1 MHQSLAP
8 ASNGIKRRSPKRE
21 AANLAAGEMLAL
33 ETVSPGVVDALN
45 AFYRRRPP
53 VNITFGDD
61 IVTVQSVWPPPG
73 AMEPPTST
81 IAFTM
86 GDAKGTLH
94 VPRPLVE
101 RLIAQVEPSLDL
113 AKLATEH
120 AALLLETGLSNE
132 LAWFEGRL
140 KCQIELT
147 AVRESET
154 AASAVLF
161 AFALKGN
168 QYDETCTLA
177 LDDAERAT
185 ELGRLLDR
193 GQTAPAGLPLDLPV
207 PVNIWRGAV
216 VISVNELQKLAP
228 GDVALLDDVERE
240 VTTALITIGGQLVAP
255 LEFTN
260 EGARLTGRPRPI
272 IGSKWEWIMNS
283 ATDTALEDSDLE
295 NLPVTLIFEVGRTTL
310 SLGDVKRLGPGA
322 IVPLTEVT
330 TETVDVIANGKRVG
344 RGAIVRIGESLA
356 VRVTRIFDNA

>member
-8 ASNGIKRRSPKRE
+8 TSKGIKRRLPKRE
-21 AANLAAGEMLAL
+21 AANLAAGEMLTL
-33 ETVSPGVVDALN
+33 EAVSPGVVDALN
-45 AFYRRRPP
+45 AFYRRRTP
-53 VNITFGDD
+53 IKMTLGDE
-61 IVTVQSVWPPPG
+61 IVTVASVWPPPRTT
-73 AMEPPTST
+73 EPLTST

-94 VPRPLVE
+94 VPRPLVQ
-101 RLIAQVEPSLDL
+101 RLIAQVEPSVDV

-120 AALLLETGLSNE
+120 AALLLETGLSDE
-132 LAWFEGRL
+132 LAWCEGML
-140 KCQIELT
+140 KCQIALT

-161 AFALKGN
+161 AFALKGK
-168 QYDETCTLA
+168 QHDETCTLA

-185 ELGRLLDR
+185 ELGTLFDR

-207 PVNIWRGAV
+207 PINIWRGAV
-216 VISVNELQKLAP
+216 VISVDELEKMAP
-228 GDVALLDDVERE
+228 GDVVLLDDVEHE
-240 VTTALITIGGQLVAP
+240 VAAALITIGGQLVAP

-260 EGARLTGRPRPI
+260 TGARLTGRPRPI
-272 IGSKWEWIMNS
+272 TGSKWEWIMNS
-283 ATDTALEDSDLE
+283 ATDTTLEDSDLE
-295 NLPVTLIFEVGRTTL
+295 NLPVALIFEVGRTTL
-310 SLGDVKRLGPGA
+310 PLGEVKRLAPGA